1 MAVLKEFREFAVKGN
16 VVDMAVGIIIGGAFG
31 KIVDSLVNHIVM
43 PVISSLLGGKI
54 DFTNLFIVL
63 GSVPDGIPRTFDAL
77 KKAGIPIFAYGNFI
91 TISINFILLA
101 FVIFQMVKVVNRIR
115 SAEAPSPAVTPE
127 DIILLREI
135 RDSLQNKKGDW
146 FKWNYLN

>member
-16 VVDMAVGIIIGGAFG
+16 VVDLAVGIIIGGAFG
-31 KIVDSLVNHIVM
+31 KIVDSLVNDIVM

-91 TISINFILLA
+91 TIAINFILLA

-115 SAEAPSPAVTPE
+115 AADAPPPAVTPE
-127 DIILLREI
+127 DIVLLREI
-135 RDSLQNKKGDW
+135 RDSLQSKKDNGS
-146 FKWNYLN
+146 